1 MSDLVTINRA
11 DVDRL
16 IGGLRSSATQDAMT
30 HALAEGAVLLQGR
43 AKTTLISRVKGAT
56 SDAVKKRRG
65 KMQSYGAPVNGILYH
80 VAPGEVNVN
89 IMADFRLKWFQR
101 GTQSRYTK
109 GRRGKMVA
117 YRGVITPTYFFTDAI
132 RSSLSDLRRVVM
144 ASLDGYFKTLEK

>member
-56 SDAVKKRRG
+56 SDAVKMRHG

-80 VAPGEVNVN
+80 VMPGEANVN
-89 IMADFRLKWFQR
+89 IMAEYRLKWFQR
-101 GTQSRYTK
+101 GTQLRYTK
-109 GRRGKMVA
+109 KRPKPGI
-117 YRGVITPTYFFTDAI
+117 YRGVMTPTYFFTDAI
-132 RSSLSDLRRVVM
+132 RSSLSDLRRVITE
-144 ASLDGYFKTLEK
+144 SLDKYFKTLAK